1 MNSNKTLLLCRVGFS
16 SHRRRG
22 RRCLFV
28 LCFFSSARRR
38 DFFSALPQLD
48 LLLHDSHSRFL
59 YYALLW
65 LEYFPPRICRIHFII
80 AQNEISIVCAKLQV
94 QNMEN
99 SFAYRVIVAFSEKI
113 RIEYA
118 ALNGGERKEV
128 VPKNEIINS
137 PSKSSEMQDS
147 ACVHG
152 AVRRSLHTSDTRASR
167 RVYELLSSWPCE
179 TFN

>member
-38 DFFSALPQLD
+38 DFFSALPQLG

-80 AQNEISIVCAKLQV
+80 AQNKISIVCAKLLKY
-94 QNMEN
+94 EAGE
-99 SFAYRVIVAFSEKI
+99 FI
-113 RIEYA
+113 RISRNRGIFRKDSYRICSTQWR
-118 ALNGGERKEV
+118 GEE
-128 VPKNEIINS
+128 
-137 PSKSSEMQDS
+137 
-147 ACVHG
+147 
-152 AVRRSLHTSDTRASR
+152 RSRF
-167 RVYELLSSWPCE
+167 EE
-179 TFN
+179 